1 MHFTK
6 KNSFE
11 KRIELKNKLK
21 QQKILKFPG
30 AYNPLT
36 AKLIAEI
43 GFEGIY
49 ISGGVMANDLG
60 IPDIG
65 LTTLKEVSYRANQI
79 SRVTDLPAIV
89 DADTGFG
96 DCKKTIETFENLGLS
111 GCHIEDQI
119 DQKRCGH
126 LDNKEIISSATM
138 VNKIKT
144 AVKAKKDKNFL
155 VIARTD
161 ANSVEGLKKTI
172 EIFEQLGL
180 SGCHIE
186 DQIDEKRC
194 GHLDN
199 KEIIPSA
206 TMVNKIKTAVKAKK
220 DKNFLVIARTDA
232 NSVEGI
238 KKTINRVKAYEDAGA
253 DIIFPEA
260 MKDEK
265 EFEQIRKNSKANL
278 LANMTEFGKSKLLSA
293 NELENLGYN
302 IVIYPVTTQ
311 RLAMK
316 SVEDGLRTIMN
327 DGHQNNIIDKMQTR
341 KRLYELVEYEKY
353 NTPDKKI
360 TDFKTDGH
368 E

>member
-6 KNSFE
+6 KKISE
-11 KRIELKNKLK
+11 KRVELKDKLKNK
-21 QQKILKFPG
+21 KILRFPG

-36 AKLIAEI
+36 AKLITEI
-43 GFEGIY
+43 GFDGIY
-49 ISGGVMANDLG
+49 ISGGVLSNDLG
-60 IPDIG
+60 VPDIG

-79 SRVTDLPAIV
+79 SRVSDLPAIV
-89 DADTGFG
+89 DADTGFK
-96 DCKKTIETFENLGLS
+96 DCKKTIETFEN
-111 GCHIEDQI
+111 
-119 DQKRCGH
+119 
-126 LDNKEIISSATM
+126 
-138 VNKIKT
+138 
-144 AVKAKKDKNFL
+144 
-155 VIARTD
+155 
-161 ANSVEGLKKTI
+161 
-172 EIFEQLGL
+172 LGL

-199 KEIIPSA
+199 KEIISIKE
-206 TMVNKIKTAVKAKK
+206 MEKKIKTCVNSRK
-220 DKNFLVIARTDA
+220 DKNFLIIARTDA
-232 NSVEGI
+232 NTVEGLD
-238 KKTINRVKAYEDAGA
+238 KTIDRIKAYEDAGA

-265 EFEQIRKNSKANL
+265 EFEKIRKNSKVNL
-278 LANMTEFGKSKLLSA
+278 LANMTEFGKSKLLSTD
-293 NELENLGYN
+293 ELQNLGYN

-316 SVEDGLRTIMN
+316 NVEDGLRAIFK
-327 DGHQNNIIDKMQTR
+327 DGHQNNIIGKMQTR

-353 NTPDKKI
+353 NTPGKKI

>member
-1 MHFTK
+1 MHFIK
-6 KNSFE
+6 KNSSE

-21 QQKILKFPG
+21 KQKILRFPG

-43 GFEGIY
+43 GFDGIY
-49 ISGGVMANDLG
+49 ISGAVMSNDLG

-79 SRVTDLPAIV
+79 SRVTDLPSIV
-89 DADTGFG
+89 DADTGFNN
-96 DCKKTIETFENLGLS
+96 CAKTIETFEN
-111 GCHIEDQI
+111 
-119 DQKRCGH
+119 
-126 LDNKEIISSATM
+126 
-138 VNKIKT
+138 
-144 AVKAKKDKNFL
+144 
-155 VIARTD
+155 
-161 ANSVEGLKKTI
+161 
-172 EIFEQLGL
+172 LGL

-199 KEIIPSA
+199 KEIIP
-206 TMVNKIKTAVKAKK
+206 TKKMIKKIKTCMNSRK
-220 DKNFLVIARTDA
+220 DKNFLIIVRTDA
-232 NSVEGI
+232 NTVEGL
-238 KKTINRVKAYEDAGA
+238 KKTIDRVKAYENAGA

-265 EFEQIRKNSKANL
+265 EFEEIRKNTKVPL
-278 LANMTEFGKSKLLSA
+278 LANMTEFGKSKLLTA
-293 NELENLGYN
+293 NKLENLGYN
-302 IVIYPVTTQ
+302 VVIYPVTTQ

-316 SVEDGLRTIMN
+316 SVEDGLKVIFG

-353 NTPDKKI
+353 NTPGKKI

>member
-6 KNSFE
+6 KNSSE
-11 KRIELKNKLK
+11 KRIELKNKLNK
-21 QQKILKFPG
+21 KNILKFPG

-36 AKLIAEI
+36 AKLITEI
-43 GFEGIY
+43 GFDGIY
-49 ISGGVMANDLG
+49 ISGAVMSNDLG
-60 IPDIG
+60 VPDIG

-79 SRVTDLPAIV
+79 SRVSDLPSIV
-89 DADTGFG
+89 DADTGFQN
-96 DCKKTIETFENLGLS
+96 CKKTLETFEN
-111 GCHIEDQI
+111 
-119 DQKRCGH
+119 
-126 LDNKEIISSATM
+126 
-138 VNKIKT
+138 
-144 AVKAKKDKNFL
+144 
-155 VIARTD
+155 
-161 ANSVEGLKKTI
+161 
-172 EIFEQLGL
+172 LGL

-199 KEIIPSA
+199 KEIISSKE
-206 TMVNKIKTAVKAKK
+206 MVKKIKSCVTARK
-220 DKNFLVIARTDA
+220 DKNFLIIARTDA
-232 NSVEGI
+232 NIVEGLD
-238 KKTINRVKAYEDAGA
+238 KTIERIKAYEDAGA

-265 EFEQIRKNSKANL
+265 EFEKIRKNSKVSL
-278 LANMTEFGKSKLLSA
+278 LANMTEFGKSKLLSTS
-293 NELENLGYN
+293 ELENLGYN

-316 SVEDGLRTIMN
+316 NVEDGLKVIFK

>member
-6 KNSFE
+6 KSSYE
-11 KRIELKNKLK
+11 KRIELRNRLK
-21 QQKILKFPG
+21 KQKILKFPG

-36 AKLIAEI
+36 AKLISEI
-43 GFEGIY
+43 GFDGVY
-49 ISGGVMANDLG
+49 ISGAVMANDLG

-65 LTTLKEVSYRANQI
+65 ITTLKEVGYRANQI
-79 SRVTDLPAIV
+79 ARVSDLPSIV

-96 DCKKTIETFENLGLS
+96 NCKETIETFENLGLS

-126 LDNKEIISSATM
+126 LDNKEIIPLNKM
-138 VNKIKT
+138 VDKIKT
-144 AVKAKKDKNFL
+144 AVNSKKDNNFL
-155 VIARTD
+155 IIARTD
-161 ANSVEGLKKTI
+161 ANIVEGINKTI
-172 EIFEQLGL
+172 E
-180 SGCHIE
+180 
-186 DQIDEKRC
+186 
-194 GHLDN
+194 
-199 KEIIPSA
+199 
-206 TMVNKIKTAVKAKK
+206 
-220 DKNFLVIARTDA
+220 
-232 NSVEGI
+232 
-238 KKTINRVKAYEDAGA
+238 RVKAYEDAGA

-265 EFEQIRKNSKANL
+265 EFEQIRKNTKINL
-278 LANMTEFGKSKLLSA
+278 LANMTEFGKSKILPA
-293 NELENLGYN
+293 NTLEKLGYD

-316 SVEDGLRTIMN
+316 NVEDGLRDIFKN
-327 DGHQNNIIDKMQTR
+327 GHQNNIIDKMQTR
-341 KRLYELVEYEKY
+341 KRLYELVDYEKY

>member
-6 KNSFE
+6 KNPSE

-21 QQKILKFPG
+21 KQKILRFPG

-43 GFEGIY
+43 GFDGVY
-49 ISGGVMANDLG
+49 ISGAVMANDLG

-79 SRVTDLPAIV
+79 SRVTDLPSIV

-96 DCKKTIETFENLGLS
+96 DCKKTIETFE
-111 GCHIEDQI
+111 
-119 DQKRCGH
+119 
-126 LDNKEIISSATM
+126 
-138 VNKIKT
+138 
-144 AVKAKKDKNFL
+144 
-155 VIARTD
+155 
-161 ANSVEGLKKTI
+161 
-172 EIFEQLGL
+172 QLGL
-180 SGCHIE
+180 SGCHVE

-199 KEIIPSA
+199 KEIIPLA
-206 TMVNKIKTAVKAKK
+206 EMVNKIKTAVNAKK
-220 DKNFLVIARTDA
+220 DKNFLIIARTDA

-238 KKTINRVKAYEDAGA
+238 KKTIDRAKAYEDAGA

-265 EFEQIRKNSKANL
+265 EFELIRKNLKVNL

-293 NELENLGYN
+293 NELENLGYS

-316 SVEDGLRTIMN
+316 SVEDGLHTIMN

-341 KRLYELVEYEKY
+341 KRLYELVDYEKY

>member
-6 KNSFE
+6 KNSSE
-11 KRIELKNKLK
+11 KRIELKNKLNK
-21 QQKILKFPG
+21 QKILKFPG

-43 GFEGIY
+43 GFEGVY
-49 ISGGVMANDLG
+49 ISGGVIANDLG
-60 IPDIG
+60 VPDIG

-79 SRVTDLPAIV
+79 SRVTDLPTIV
-89 DADTGFG
+89 DVDTGFG
-96 DCKKTIETFENLGLS
+96 NCKKTIETFENLGLS

-126 LDNKEIISSATM
+126 LDNKEIIPSAIM

-172 EIFEQLGL
+172 
-180 SGCHIE
+180 
-186 DQIDEKRC
+186 D
-194 GHLDN
+194 
-199 KEIIPSA
+199 
-206 TMVNKIKTAVKAKK
+206 
-220 DKNFLVIARTDA
+220 
-232 NSVEGI
+232 
-238 KKTINRVKAYEDAGA
+238 RVKAYEDAGA

-260 MKDEK
+260 MKNEK
-265 EFEQIRKNSKANL
+265 EFEQIRKNSKVNL

-316 SVEDGLRTIMN
+316 NVEDGLRAIMN
-327 DGHQNNIIDKMQTR
+327 DGHQNNVIDKMQTR